1 MSFLTI
7 RQTSVQEVSAVQV
20 LDLIA
25 DFAKKNKSRNKDNFI
40 PVLRDA
46 TLNGKLK
53 INADRLNKLTPMEK
67 LNAFQL
73 FVKWYAGDSMASQIE
88 VLKAIGLPENYAAII
103 VKEEVKKKEKKV
115 KKEEAK
121 K

>member
-7 RQTSVQEVSAVQV
+7 RQTSVQEVSPVQV

-40 PVLRDA
+40 PVLREA

-53 INADRLNKLTPMEK
+53 TNADRLNKLTLLEK
-67 LNAFQL
+67 VNAFQL
-73 FVKWYAGDSMASQIE
+73 FVKWYAGESKDAQIE
-88 VLKAIGLPENYAAII
+88 VLKAIGLPEDYATVI

-115 KKEEAK
+115 KKEEK